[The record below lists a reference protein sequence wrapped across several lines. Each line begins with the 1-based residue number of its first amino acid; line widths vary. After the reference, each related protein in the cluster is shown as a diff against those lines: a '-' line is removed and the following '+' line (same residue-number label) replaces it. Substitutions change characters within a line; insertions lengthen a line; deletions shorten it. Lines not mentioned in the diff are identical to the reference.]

1 MAQERFARPDWITR
15 AFNLLPY
22 LLSRFGIA
30 FFGSRIL
37 AVRGRKS
44 GAWRTTPVNV
54 LIHEGARYLIAPR
67 GEAHWVKNLRASG
80 AGELR
85 LGTRAEAFRASE
97 LPDSA
102 KPALLRAYLARW
114 GWQVRPFF
122 PGLSAKSNDDA
133 LAAAAPRYPAFRLES
148 G

>member
-1 MAQERFARPDWITR
+1 MSSPRYARPDWMTR
-15 AFNLLPY
+15 AFNHLPFA
-22 LLSRFGIA
+22 LSRLGIA

-54 LIHEGARYLIAPR
+54 LVHGGTRYLIAPR
-67 GEAHWVKNLRASG
+67 GDTEWVRNLRVAG
-80 AGELR
+80 GGELR
-85 LGTRAEAFRASE
+85 LGSRAETFRASE

-114 GWQVRPFF
+114 GWQVKPFF
-122 PGLSAKSNDDA
+122 PGLSARSDDA
-133 LAAAAPRYPAFRLES
+133 TLLSAAPGYPTFRLD
-148 G
+148 